1 MKIRKIGF
9 GQTKNLGNYQ
19 NQKIFLES
27 ELEDW
32 EDSSQSLDLLR
43 ERVAEEL
50 DLGDRWRGLRAK
62 AIREGAALQVIENQ
76 IKFKQEK
83 LDELER
89 RCDGLTE
96 FLKWHGVNPDT
107 LAIEYYDEQKRLAHT
122 TRTDLEEMTDLY
134 LIASADDDDDD
145 DDDDNDDDD
154 DDEDEKNRWDEDDT
168 RYVDDVIPRSL
179 PSRQLYTI
187 SRSLHEVRSP
197 FPHRILQEQKQ

>member
-1 MKIRKIGF
+1 MKTRKIGY
-9 GQTKNLGNYQ
+9 GHTKSCRASGDQTLY
-19 NQKIFLES
+19 LEA

-32 EDSSQSLDLLR
+32 EDYSESLDLLR

-62 AIREGAALQVIENQ
+62 AIYEGAALQMIENR

-89 RCDGLTE
+89 RCDALTE
-96 FLKWHGVNPDT
+96 FLKRHGVNPET

-134 LIASADDDDDD
+134 LIASADDDDDED
-145 DDDDNDDDD
+145 DAPPYGESN
-154 DDEDEKNRWDEDDT
+154 DEDDEN
-168 RYVDDVIPRSL
+168 DEHD
-179 PSRQLYTI
+179 
-187 SRSLHEVRSP
+187 
-197 FPHRILQEQKQ
+197 

>member
-1 MKIRKIGF
+1 MKITKVGF
-9 GQTKNLGNYQ
+9 GHEKSLGRGEI
-19 NQKIFLES
+19 QKLYIEVAV
-27 ELEDW
+27 EDW
-32 EDSSQSLDLLR
+32 EDPLQSLDLLR

-62 AIREGAALQVIENQ
+62 VIHEGAALQMIENQ

-89 RCDGLTE
+89 RCDALTE

-122 TRTDLEEMTDLY
+122 TRTDSEEMTDLY

-145 DDDDNDDDD
+145 DDASPDWES
-154 DDEDEKNRWDEDDT
+154 DDEHDWNEM
-168 RYVDDVIPRSL
+168 
-179 PSRQLYTI
+179 
-187 SRSLHEVRSP
+187 
-197 FPHRILQEQKQ
+197 